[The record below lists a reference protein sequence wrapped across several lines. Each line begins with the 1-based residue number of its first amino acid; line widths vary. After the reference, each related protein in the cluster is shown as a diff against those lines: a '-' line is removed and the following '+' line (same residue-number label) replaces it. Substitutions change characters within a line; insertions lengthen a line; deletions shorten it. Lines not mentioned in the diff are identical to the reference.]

1 MKKILLCTLA
11 LVFAGLYSHAQ
22 CDKSVKL
29 QASKTQFLNANN
41 EVQGSKQENTVVE
54 ITQTTIAI
62 LPSGNAD
69 NALSGTI
76 KERTCEWK
84 VPFKEGKMVIKT
96 DLVDAS
102 GDVKQ
107 ATITIEAKDG
117 KVTLLAEAKERP
129 DQKIKLEADSF
140 EENTDIK

>member
-11 LVFAGLYSHAQ
+11 LVFVGLSVHAQ
-22 CDKSVKL
+22 CDKAVKL
-29 QASKTQFLNANN
+29 QASKTQFLNGNN
-41 EVQGSKQENTVVE
+41 EVQGSKEEHTEVE

-62 LPSGNAD
+62 MPNGNAD
-69 NALSGTI
+69 EALSGTI
-76 KERTCEWK
+76 KEKSCDWK

-96 DLVDAS
+96 DLVDPS

-129 DQKIKLEADSF
+129 DQKIRLEADSF
-140 EENTDIK
+140 EEKTRSK